1 MFDLSQLSFSALFA
15 GIMGL
20 SIWQSRPEKRLK
32 GLSGSSKQQLLRY
45 DYLKEIEHGSF
56 NLPHVD

>member
-20 SIWQSRPEKRLK
+20 SIWQNNPEQYMQNLRNY
-32 GLSGSSKQQLLRY
+32 SARNKQKLTRY

-56 NLPHVD
+56 NL